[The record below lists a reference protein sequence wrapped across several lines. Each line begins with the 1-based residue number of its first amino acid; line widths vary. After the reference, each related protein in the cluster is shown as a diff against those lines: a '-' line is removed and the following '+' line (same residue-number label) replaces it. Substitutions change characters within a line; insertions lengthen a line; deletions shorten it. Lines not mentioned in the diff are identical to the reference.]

1 MTPGLT
7 KVLGTSDFLLEPFL
21 LEHGYYVLNMELS
34 HPFIRLPFSFD
45 ANRLKQELAVFEDSV
60 WMEHPNR
67 INGNSAIPLIS
78 LNGEDNNGFSG
89 QMQPTTHLAR
99 CDYVKQVMASFGEVL
114 ARSRFMKLAA
124 GEEVTEHVDFNYH
137 WYDRV
142 RIHIPITTYPD
153 VQFYCGDQQIHMQAG
168 ECWIFDSWRRHKV
181 LNNSQFDRTHLVIDL
196 AGSSRF
202 WNTVERMSA
211 FASDFRSAEFEA
223 QVQHKSF
230 EKAQENTLKVEKYN
244 VSPVMAPGELEAI
257 ARELIN
263 DVAANPENNS
273 AMVQEYRQLLRGLAK
288 DWRETWLQFGF
299 ETDGIEHYRSLL
311 NRTVKQLRPNPRVLV
326 TASNDVGINPIIMQR
341 ILRAALNV
349 EQLT

>member
-1 MTPGLT
+1 
-7 KVLGTSDFLLEPFL
+7 
-21 LEHGYYVLNMELS
+21 MELS

-78 LNGEDNNGFSG
+78 LNGEDNNDFSG
-89 QMQPTTHLAR
+89 QMQATPHLDR
-99 CDYVKQVMASFGEVL
+99 CEYVQQVMASFGEVL

-142 RIHIPITTYPD
+142 RIHIPITTYPE
-153 VQFYCGDQQIHMQAG
+153 VQFYCGDEQVNMRAG

-181 LNNSQFDRTHLVIDL
+181 VNNSQFDRTHLVIDT
-196 AGSSRF
+196 AGSSSF
-202 WNTVERMSA
+202 WNLVDKMQAYSA
-211 FASDFRSAEFEA
+211 DFRSTDFESNLQHVAYAKGQPHEF
-223 QVQHKSF
+223 
-230 EKAQENTLKVEKYN
+230 NLEKYN
-244 VSPVMAPGELEAI
+244 VAPVMAPGELEAI
-257 ARELIN
+257 ANELID
-263 DVAANPENNS
+263 DVAANPDNNP
-273 AMVQEYRQLLRGLAK
+273 ALVQEYRQLLRSLAK
-288 DWRETWLQFGF
+288 DWRETWLLFGF
-299 ETDGIEHYRSLL
+299 EHAGIEHYRKLL
-311 NRTVKQLRPNPRVLV
+311 NRTVKQLRPNSRALV

-349 EQLT
+349 EQLERIT